1 MISFTGAF
9 ILGTMGLNDLTQCQG
24 AVEAEQARC
33 RGTAGRQW
41 RLNGMAKLSLH
52 SVLLV
57 AAFPLV
63 VTACDQNDPPFSVE
77 SDVAASPKPSLTGK
91 EPIADQQSGVPT
103 APAQAVPTPPS
114 PSTTPTFI
122 PESEKGEKGARAVLL
137 TWARAL
143 ENRRFGEA
151 WAQFL
156 DPPASRDA
164 FVKWWERYATLTVAV
179 PGGEMDAGA
188 GSLYYTVLT
197 TITGTT
203 QDGRPFRLTGDV
215 VLRRVNDVDGA
226 TPQQLRWHLASAD
239 LKSVA
244 P

>member
-9 ILGTMGLNDLTQCQG
+9 ILGSGGLSDLTQHSG
-24 AVEAEQARC
+24 AVEAQVASRGGTCTGTGRC
-33 RGTAGRQW
+33 K
-41 RLNGMAKLSLH
+41 GMVKLRSH
-52 SVLLV
+52 PIALLL
-57 AAFPLV
+57 AALPLV
-63 VTACDQNDPPFSVE
+63 VLGACTQSAPPTSQESATSPEPSPLPTASIAPVINE
-77 SDVAASPKPSLTGK
+77 SPLTT
-91 EPIADQQSGVPT
+91 PVPT
-103 APAQAVPTPPS
+103 ASAA
-114 PSTTPTFI
+114 PSTKVVPD
-122 PESEKGEKGARAVLL
+122 SEKGEKGARGVLL

-143 ENRRFGEA
+143 ENRRFDVA

-156 DPPASRDA
+156 HPPAPREA
-164 FVKWWERYATLTVAV
+164 FVEWWDRYETLTVAV

-188 GSLYYTVLT
+188 GSLYYTVPT

-203 QDGRPFRLTGDV
+203 RDGQPFKLAGDV

-226 TPQQLRWHLASAD
+226 TPEQLHWHIGSAD